1 MTIRDIIENKSIL
14 SKRLV
19 KCFAELIE
27 ENFEIDLEKEE
38 VEEIKNICVTN
49 KMIKKLNRLIK
60 TSDWNY
66 FDFMKILEI
75 Q

>member
-1 MTIRDIIENKSIL
+1 MTIRDILEKKSAL
-14 SKRLV
+14 SKKLV

-38 VEEIKNICVTN
+38 VEEIKNIYVTD
-49 KMIKKLNRLIK
+49 KMVEKLNRLIK
-60 TSDWNY
+60 TSNWNY